1 MPNLIFIS
9 IDVIVF
15 ILSLYIYNDIYIIL
29 DVPFPR
35 NFRDIV
41 KQIFKRLFRV
51 YAHIYYSHFHKI
63 VSLGE
68 EAHLN
73 TCFKHFYYFICEFNL
88 VDKKEMQ
95 PLQELIDNLTKNDRH

>member
-1 MPNLIFIS
+1 LISFLLTS
-9 IDVIVF
+9 DVIPTS
-15 ILSLYIYNDIYIIL
+15 IPIYTSIA
-29 DVPFPR
+29 DVPFPK
-35 NFRDIV
+35 NFQPVV

-73 TCFKHFYYFICEFNL
+73 TCFKHFYYFITEFNL
-88 VDKKEMQ
+88 VDKKELL
-95 PLQELIDNLTKNDRH
+95 PLQELIDNLTKEDKDKNKK